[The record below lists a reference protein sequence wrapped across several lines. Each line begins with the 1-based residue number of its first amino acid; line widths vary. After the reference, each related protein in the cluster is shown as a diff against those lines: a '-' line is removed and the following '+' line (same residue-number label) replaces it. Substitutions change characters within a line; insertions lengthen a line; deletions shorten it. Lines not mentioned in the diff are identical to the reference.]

1 MKMRGRTFV
10 LAALTAAV
18 ALAAVGA
25 IAIADPAEDSKAGG
39 QPEFKLPA
47 GWTEADMQAC
57 ILAPPPGKMEERW
70 AQVIGVWGGK
80 YTMWLGPGAVPIET
94 ECTNTITPLMDG
106 RFTKCEMVG
115 EMPGMGPYHGFAI
128 FGFDNVSQEFVST
141 WIDNHGTGMANGV
154 GELSS
159 DGKTLTWDFTY
170 NCPVTKKP
178 VVMRQVETTTGPGRK
193 TLEMFGADPKRGQEY
208 KMMRI

>member
-1 MKMRGRTFV
+1 
-10 LAALTAAV
+10 
-18 ALAAVGA
+18 
-25 IAIADPAEDSKAGG
+25 
-39 QPEFKLPA
+39 
-47 GWTEADMQAC
+47 
-57 ILAPPPGKMEERW
+57 
-70 AQVIGVWGGK
+70 
-80 YTMWLGPGAVPIET
+80 
-94 ECTNTITPLMDG
+94 
-106 RFTKCEMVG
+106 MVG

-170 NCPVTKKP
+170 NCPITKKP

-193 TLEMFGADPKRGQEY
+193 TLEMFGADPKTGQEY
-208 KMMRI
+208 KMMRIELAKK